1 MATMAESDVKKLD
14 LDEDG
19 YIRNIDEW
27 NIHFVEQYAEKEG
40 IKKLTA
46 DHWKLIAAIRFSYE
60 KNGVSPLCRDV
71 LKDTGF
77 TKQAVYAL
85 FPMAGHKSA
94 YKLAGL
100 PKPPEC

>member
-1 MATMAESDVKKLD
+1 MATAHETARKLD

-19 YIRNIDEW
+19 YLRKIDEW
-27 NIHFVEQYAEKEG
+27 SIHFVEDFAEKEG
-40 IKKLTA
+40 IKEIKA
-46 DHWKLIAAIRFSYE
+46 DHWKLIAAIRFAYE
-60 KNGVSPLCRDV
+60 KSGTAPLCRDV

-77 TKQAVYAL
+77 TKQAVYDL
-85 FPMAGHKSA
+85 FPAGGHKSA

>member
-1 MATMAESDVKKLD
+1 MMATLQKEEKKIE

-19 YIRNIDEW
+19 YLRNINEW
-27 NIHFVEQYAEKEG
+27 NIHFVERYAAREG
-40 IKKLTA
+40 IKKLAA

-60 KNGVSPLCRDV
+60 KNGVSPLCRDI

-77 TKQAVYAL
+77 TKQSVYEL
-85 FPMAGHKSA
+85 FPSGGHKSA

>member
-1 MATMAESDVKKLD
+1 MTTTQKEERKFA

-19 YIRNIDEW
+19 YLRNIDEW
-27 NIHFVEQYAEKEG
+27 SIHFVEQYSRKEN
-40 IKKLTA
+40 IKELNA

-60 KNGVSPLCRDV
+60 KNGTAPLCRDI
-71 LKDTGF
+71 LLDTGF
-77 TKQAVYAL
+77 TKQAVYEL
-85 FPMAGHKSA
+85 FPAGGHKSA